1 VPRDEQAMR
10 AYELI
15 VRMFLAEVEREFE
28 DVSRMME
35 AAA

>member
-15 VRMFLAEVEREFE
+15 VRMFLTEVDREFE
-28 DVSRMME
+28 GVSRLME